1 MRRRE
6 FIALFGAS
14 VTWPFAA
21 LAQEP
26 GRMYRLGMLMPF
38 PRDAPVNLR
47 LLEELRKR
55 GFIEGPKPHVRLP
68 RFRAARRSNFE
79 IRGGAS

>member
-6 FIALFGAS
+6 LIALFGAS

-55 GFIEGPKPHVRLP
+55 GFIEGQTS
-68 RFRAARRSNFE
+68 RS
-79 IRGGAS
+79 ITAISGRTSI